1 MSKYSPDDHYIDPVS
16 GIFRNRLGLTK
27 QDELDR
33 VEAAFVAA
41 RTIELSGMPDRFGS
55 VARFSLAH
63 MRAIH
68 RHLFGDVY
76 DWAGQLRT
84 VDIAKG
90 ATRFAN
96 FGFIASEADKLV
108 AGLGKENFLR
118 GSDPETFC
126 DRAGYYM
133 GEWNVLHPFRDG
145 NGRTLRE
152 YIGQLGWDA
161 GHVVRWDRIER
172 AELVGASI
180 AAYHGDHL
188 PLSGLLRR
196 SLDSVHFPAA
206 VIHRLS
212 AGENPVRVYREYY
225 ELTQEALG
233 AQVGVTGTYIETI
246 ECGTHPLSKKLAMKI
261 AAVFKVDAD
270 ELEPWSQE

>member
-1 MSKYSPDDHYIDPVS
+1 MSKYSPDDHYIDPGS
-16 GIFRNRLGLTK
+16 NILRNRLGLTT
-27 QDELDR
+27 QAELDR

-41 RTIELSGMPDRFGS
+41 RTVELSDAPDRFES

-63 MRAIH
+63 MQAIH

-76 DWAGQLRT
+76 DWAGELRT

-96 FGFIASEADKLV
+96 FGFIAREADKLV
-108 AGLGKENFLR
+108 AGLEKENFLR
-118 GSDPETFC
+118 SSDPKTFC

-152 YIGQLGWDA
+152 YIGQLASGA
-161 GHVVRWDRIER
+161 GHVLRWDRIER

-180 AAYHGDHL
+180 AAYNGDHL
-188 PLSGLLRR
+188 PLSALLYR
-196 SLDSVHFPAA
+196 SLDSVGFPAA

-212 AGENPVRVYREYY
+212 AGENPVRVYREHYDM
-225 ELTQEALG
+225 TQEELG
-233 AQVGVTGTYIETI
+233 AQVGVTGTYIGAVER
-246 ECGTHPLSKKLAMKI
+246 GARPLSKKLATKI
-261 AAVFKVDAD
+261 ASVFKIDAED
-270 ELEPWSQE
+270 LEPWSEE